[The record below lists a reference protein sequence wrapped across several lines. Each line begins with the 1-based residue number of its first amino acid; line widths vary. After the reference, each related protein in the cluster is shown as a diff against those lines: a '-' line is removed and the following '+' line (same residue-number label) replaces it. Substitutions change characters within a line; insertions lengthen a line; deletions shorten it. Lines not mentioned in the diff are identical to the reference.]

1 MRLIVGILI
10 CGVLVIA
17 ACSNGIYK
25 KPRIS
30 GELKQW
36 HRVTLTFRGPATSEQ
51 DTENPFLD
59 YRLNVTFKSGDKE
72 YIVPGFYAANGKAG
86 ETGAVSGNKWRVY
99 FCPDKKGTWT
109 YVVSFRHGKAIAVND
124 DPGTGDPV
132 FFDGAKGSFQI
143 VATDK
148 TGMDFR
154 AKGKLRYVGG
164 RYPQFAGTGD
174 FFLKGG
180 ADSPENFLAY
190 DGFDGTYSNK
200 DLQRRSGEAFTAG
213 QLHRYEPHAAD
224 WKEGDPTW
232 TCNRDEAETESGVSK
247 KAVTKGD
254 NKKKESQGENNTK
267 VRAVNQD
274 KRGECMRGKNII
286 GALNYLASKG
296 MNSVYMLTMNVMGD
310 GDDVWPWT
318 DRNERYRFDCSK
330 LDQWE
335 IVFSHMDRLGI
346 MLHLVTQ
353 ETENQCLLD
362 MGYMDVQRKLYY
374 RELVARFAHHLAIT
388 WNMGEE
394 NGPADFSPIGQTDMQ
409 RKDAAAYL
417 KKINP
422 YNDQIVIHTHSNE
435 QDRNKI
441 IGPLLG
447 DRGFD
452 GLSIQAG
459 NMYESHYLT
468 FKWLSQ
474 SSQSGKQWNV
484 CIDEIGPA
492 NTGVKPDSIDP
503 DHDGVRRYVLWGNLM
518 AGGGGVEWYFGY
530 DYPDNDLSCEDWHS
544 RAAMWDQT
552 RYALE
557 FFQQHL
563 PFWEMKS
570 RDDITSNKSDYC
582 LAMDGEIYAIYIPGS
597 GQNIPGNNQ
606 SIQGSSQNNPEK
618 VQNKIDLTGYEGEFD
633 INWFNPRKGRE
644 LELGTVTRIPGGLV
658 SDIGSPPS
666 DLEKDWVALI
676 GIVGI

>member
-1 MRLIVGILI
+1 MRHAI
-10 CGVLVIA
+10 GVLTCCLFLVA
-17 ACSNGIYK
+17 GCSNGLHK
-25 KPRIS
+25 KARIS
-30 GELKQW
+30 GEMKQW

-51 DTENPFLD
+51 DPENPFLD
-59 YRLNVTFKSGDKE
+59 YRLNVNFKNGDRE
-72 YIVPGFYAANGKAG
+72 YTVPGYYAADGKSG
-86 ETGAVSGNKWRVY
+86 ETGADSGNKWRVH

-109 YVVSFRHGKAIAVND
+109 YSVSFRYGKAIAVND
-124 DPGTGDPV
+124 DPDAGEPV
-132 FFDGAKGSFQI
+132 YFDGAQGSFQ
-143 VATDK
+143 VDATDK
-148 TGMDFR
+148 TGRDFR
-154 AKGKLRYVGG
+154 SKGKLRYVGG
-164 RYPQFAGTGD
+164 RYMQFAGTGD
-174 FFLKGG
+174 FFIKGG

-190 DGFDGTYSNK
+190 EGFDGTYSNRDK
-200 DLQRRSGEAFTAG
+200 QKRSGEAFTAG
-213 QLHRYEPHAAD
+213 KLHRYEPHAAD

-232 TCNRDEAETESGVSK
+232 TCNRNREETESRGK
-247 KAVTKGD
+247 KSSGERD
-254 NKKKESQGENNTK
+254 NRK
-267 VRAVNQD
+267 
-274 KRGECMRGKNII
+274 GKNII

-335 IVFSHMDRLGI
+335 IVFSHMDQLGI

-362 MGYMDVQRKLYY
+362 MGYTDVQRKLYY

-394 NGPADFSPIGQTDMQ
+394 NGPADFSPIGQTDKQ
-409 RKDAAAYL
+409 RKDEALYL

-422 YNDQIVIHTHSNE
+422 YDDLIVIHTHSNE

-441 IGPLLG
+441 IEPLLG
-447 DRGFD
+447 DQGFD
-452 GLSIQAG
+452 GLSVQAG
-459 NMYESHYLT
+459 NMYESHALT
-468 FKWLSQ
+468 YKWQNMSYKA
-474 SSQSGKQWNV
+474 GKQWNV
-484 CIDEIGPA
+484 CVDEIGPA
-492 NTGVKPDSIDP
+492 GIGVQPDSADP
-503 DHDGVRRYVLWGNLM
+503 DHDNVRRYVLWGNLM

-530 DYPDNDLSCEDWHS
+530 DFPNNDLACEDWHS

-557 FFQQHL
+557 FFQRHL

-570 RDDITSNKSDYC
+570 QDEITLNKSDYC
-582 LAMDGEIYAIYIPGS
+582 LAMDGEIYAVYIPGR
-597 GQNIPGNNQ
+597 GQNNQ
-606 SIQGSSQNNPEK
+606 ENSP
-618 VQNKIDLTGYEGEFD
+618 NKIDLTDYEGEFD
-633 INWFNPRKGRE
+633 INWFNPRKGGE
-644 LELGTVTRIPGGLV
+644 LELGTVIRIPGGLI

-666 DLEKDWVALI
+666 DPEKDWVALI

>member
-1 MRLIVGILI
+1 MRRAIGILI
-10 CGVLVIA
+10 CCFFLVA
-17 ACSNGIYK
+17 GCDNGLHK
-25 KPRIS
+25 KARIS

-51 DTENPFLD
+51 DPENPFLD
-59 YRLNVTFKSGDKE
+59 YRLNVTFKNGDRE
-72 YIVPGFYAANGKAG
+72 YIVPGYYAADGKSG
-86 ETGAVSGNKWRVY
+86 ETGACSGNKWRVH

-109 YVVSFRHGKAIAVND
+109 YSVTFRHGKSIAVDD
-124 DPGTGDPV
+124 DPDAGEPV
-132 FFDGAKGSFQI
+132 YFDGIQGSFE
-143 VATDK
+143 VDATDK
-148 TGMDFR
+148 TGRDFR
-154 AKGKLRYVGG
+154 SKGKLRYVGG
-164 RYPQFAGTGD
+164 RYLQFAGTGE
-174 FFLKGG
+174 FFIKGG

-190 DGFDGTYSNK
+190 EGFDGTYSNK
-200 DLQRRSGEAFTAG
+200 DLQKRSGEAFTAG
-213 QLHRYEPHAAD
+213 KLHRYEPHAAD

-232 TCNRDEAETESGVSK
+232 TGDRNDKEAKSRVKIKSG
-247 KAVTKGD
+247 G
-254 NKKKESQGENNTK
+254 
-267 VRAVNQD
+267 
-274 KRGECMRGKNII
+274 RGVDGLKGKNII
-286 GALNYLASKG
+286 GALNWLASKG

-335 IVFSHMDRLGI
+335 IVFSHMDQLGI

-362 MGYMDVQRKLYY
+362 MGYTDVQRKLYY

-394 NGPADFSPIGQTDMQ
+394 NGPADFSPIGQTDKQ

-422 YNDQIVIHTHSNE
+422 YDDLIVIHTHSNE

-441 IGPLLG
+441 IEPLLG
-447 DRGFD
+447 DQGFD

-459 NMYESHYLT
+459 NMYESHALT
-468 FKWLSQ
+468 YKWQNLSYEA
-474 SSQSGKQWNV
+474 GKEWNV
-484 CIDEIGPA
+484 CVDEIGPA
-492 NTGVKPDSIDP
+492 GTGVKPDSDDP
-503 DHDGVRRYVLWGNLM
+503 DHDNVRRYVLWGNLM

-530 DYPDNDLSCEDWHS
+530 DFPDNDLGCEDWHS

-557 FFQQHL
+557 FFQRHL

-570 RDDITSNKSDYC
+570 RDDITLNKSDYC
-582 LAMDGEIYAIYIPGS
+582 LAMDGEIYAVYIPGR
-597 GQNIPGNNQ
+597 GQNIPE
-606 SIQGSSQNNPEK
+606 SS
-618 VQNKIDLTGYEGEFD
+618 QNKIDLTDYEGEFD
-633 INWFNPRKGRE
+633 INWFNPRKGGG
-644 LELGTVTRIPGGLV
+644 LKLGSVTRIPGGLI

-666 DLEKDWVALI
+666 DPEKDWVALI
-676 GIVGI
+676 GVVGI